1 MGDVPKFIG
10 TQCVTQKN
18 ASRFKMISNSEI
30 MPMKSMAEGRSRAK

>member
-18 ASRFKMISNSEI
+18 ASRFNSEI
-30 MPMKSMAEGRSRAK
+30 IPMKSMAEGRSRAK